1 MKNVSLFKISAMV
14 VSIAFAS
21 SFVNANDKLSS
32 TMESA
37 QTGVTDMTEMA
48 KTAKEQSF
56 PTLLEA
62 LDSDNNS
69 MLSEAEVSVEHSQF
83 LQEEFANIDANQDK
97 NIDEEEFNNYFASIE
112 EKSIE
117 VAKRKI

>member
-37 QTGVTDMTEMA
+37 QAGVTDMTEMA
-48 KTAKEQSF
+48 KTAKQQSF

-117 VAKRKI
+117 VAKRKL

>member
-48 KTAKEQSF
+48 KTAKQQSF

-117 VAKRKI
+117 VAKRKL

>member
-117 VAKRKI
+117 VAKRKL